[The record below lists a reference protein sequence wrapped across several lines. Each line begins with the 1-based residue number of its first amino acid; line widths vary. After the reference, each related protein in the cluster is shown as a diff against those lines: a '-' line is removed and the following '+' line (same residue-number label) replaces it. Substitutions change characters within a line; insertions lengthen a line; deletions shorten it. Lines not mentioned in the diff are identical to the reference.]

1 MADSIFSNWLL
12 ALQNLQSSVSKDL
25 SEIRKQKAEIQQLKA
40 DILNEVARGK
50 FIRDDERIVL
60 SAPEIVIGN
69 VDAGGMLYG
78 DGGTIIIRG
87 QKLGLQGVGENGSVE
102 TCASLISQTAVD
114 PGPDGIEQ
122 VVHSQSAVIT
132 QAKHITLQSNEAVE
146 DGYFSRSATTTGATG
161 IRIHADEEVEIDASQ
176 SVENR
181 KEAIENSLNELKQQ
195 AFDLSSE
202 GLTTMAKIT
211 GTVAAMETML
221 QGQDLI
227 NFDEFLMRVTVT
239 ILDELSQTFKNQLP
253 SAYDALENAI
263 STMTRLAEVNR
274 RQKALEAEKKLVEDA
289 TEHFKEEATGAHL
302 TVTAEQMSFA
312 SKDGDNNIRENAASS
327 ISVQT
332 GKLNITSYKKD
343 GSLIDDSCVRIAT
356 HDVEIS
362 TVNPQLKEE
371 GKADGDY
378 TTEGSVQI
386 NSKDVSVTAVDYSI
400 SDGNYE
406 AKEQT
411 KESSFSVRT
420 ENVSMLSFDTEGNTT
435 GSWYVAAQKM
445 GQGSFDKD
453 GNATGTLNLSAEK
466 MLLTS
471 LDKDAKAS
479 GQMMINAKDVFVK
492 SVDVDKSSGSDKGL
506 AEGGNMVMLA
516 EKMFV
521 GRTDDKTL
529 TKELQISA
537 EKAGVYAK
545 ETAEIQQDGG
555 KAMVQLDGGNM
566 AVKGSKA
573 EFFGDNTVN
582 GKTEFKGDVKAPKL
596 VADNLE
602 AKSSFKSTN
611 INDGIS
617 VPGAPSS
624 AQLNA
629 KLKEND
635 APKQK

>member
-1 MADSIFSNWLL
+1 MADTIFSNWLT

-40 DILNEVARGK
+40 DILNGVARGK
-50 FIRDDERIVL
+50 FFRDDERIVL

-69 VDAGGMLYG
+69 VDASGMLYG
-78 DGGTIIIRG
+78 DSGTIIIRG
-87 QKLGLQGVGENGSVE
+87 QKLGLQGVGEHGSVE
-102 TCASLISQTAVD
+102 TRAALISQTAVD
-114 PGPDGIEQ
+114 PGPDGIEE
-122 VVHSQSAVIT
+122 VVRPQSAVIT
-132 QAKHITLQSNEAVE
+132 QAKHITLQSNEAE
-146 DGYFSRSATTTGATG
+146 DDGYFSRSATTTGATG
-161 IRIHADEEVEIDASQ
+161 VRIHADEEVEIDASQ
-176 SVENR
+176 SVEHR
-181 KEAIENSLNELKQQ
+181 KEAIENRLNEVKQQ

-211 GTVAAMETML
+211 GTVAAMEVML

-227 NFDEFLMRVTVT
+227 NFDEYLMRVTVT
-239 ILDELSQTFKNQLP
+239 ILDDLTQVFNSQMP
-253 SAYDALENAI
+253 MAYDALENAI
-263 STMTRLAEVNR
+263 SLMSRLAEVNR

-289 TEHFKEEATGAHL
+289 TEHFQEMETGAHL
-302 TVTAEQMSFA
+302 TVTAEQMSIA
-312 SKDGDNNIRENAASS
+312 SKDGDNNIRENPAAS

-332 GKLNITSYKKD
+332 GRLNITSYKKD
-343 GSLIDDSCVRIAT
+343 GSLIDDSYVRIAS

-371 GKADGDY
+371 GKLDGDY
-378 TTEGSVQI
+378 VTDGSVQI
-386 NSKDVSVTAVDYSI
+386 NSKNVSVTAVDYSI
-400 SDGNYE
+400 SDDNYE
-406 AKEQT
+406 EKEQT
-411 KESSFSVRT
+411 KGSSFSVRT
-420 ENVSMLSFDTEGNTT
+420 ENISMLSYDTEGNST
-435 GSWYVAAQKM
+435 GTWYVSAENM

-453 GNATGTLNLSAEK
+453 GNSTGTLNLSAEQ
-466 MLLTS
+466 MQLAA

-479 GQMMINAKDVFVK
+479 GQIMVNAKDVFVK
-492 SVDVDKSSGSDKGL
+492 SVDIDGSSGSDKGL
-506 AEGGNMVMLA
+506 AEGGNMVILA

-555 KAMVQLDGGNM
+555 KAMVQLDSGNV
-566 AVKGSKA
+566 ALKGSKA
-573 EFFGDNTVN
+573 EFYGDNTVN
-582 GKTEFKGDVKAPKL
+582 GKTEFKADVKAPKL
-596 VADNLE
+596 VADSLE
-602 AKSSFKSTN
+602 AKSSFKSSN
-611 INDGIS
+611 ISDGFS
-617 VPGAPSS
+617 TPSSPSS

>member
-1 MADSIFSNWLL
+1 MADTIFSNWLT

-69 VDAGGMLYG
+69 VDASGMLYG
-78 DGGTIIIRG
+78 DSGTIIIRG
-87 QKLGLQGVGENGSVE
+87 QKLGLQGVGEHGSVE
-102 TCASLISQTAVD
+102 TRAALISQTAVD
-114 PGPDGIEQ
+114 PGPDGIEE
-122 VVHSQSAVIT
+122 VVRPQSAVIT
-132 QAKHITLQSNEAVE
+132 QAKHITLQSNEAE
-146 DGYFSRSATTTGATG
+146 DDGYFSRSATTTGATG
-161 IRIHADEEVEIDASQ
+161 VRIHADEEVEIDASQ
-176 SVENR
+176 SVEHR
-181 KEAIENSLNELKQQ
+181 KEAIENRLNEVKQQ
-195 AFDLSSE
+195 AFDLSSA

-211 GTVAAMETML
+211 GTVAAMEVML

-227 NFDEFLMRVTVT
+227 NFDEYLLRVTVT
-239 ILDELSQTFKNQLP
+239 ILDDLSQVFNSQMP
-253 SAYDALENAI
+253 MAYDALENAI
-263 STMTRLAEVNR
+263 SLMSRIAEINR

-289 TEHFKEEATGAHL
+289 TEHFQEMETGAHL
-302 TVTAEQMSFA
+302 TVTAEQMSIA
-312 SKDGDNNIRENAASS
+312 SKDGDNNIRENPAAS

-332 GKLNITSYKKD
+332 GRLNITSYKKD
-343 GSLIDDSCVRIAT
+343 GSLIDDSYVRIAS

-371 GKADGDY
+371 GKLDGDY
-378 TTEGSVQI
+378 VTDGSVQI
-386 NSKDVSVTAVDYSI
+386 NSKNVSVTAVDYSI
-400 SDGNYE
+400 SDDNYE
-406 AKEQT
+406 EKEQT
-411 KESSFSVRT
+411 KGSSFSVRT
-420 ENVSMLSFDTEGNTT
+420 ENISMLSYDTEGNST
-435 GSWYVAAQKM
+435 GTWYVSAENM

-453 GNATGTLNLSAEK
+453 GNATGTLNLSAEQ
-466 MLLTS
+466 MQLAA

-479 GQMMINAKDVFVK
+479 GQIMVNAKDVFVK
-492 SVDVDKSSGSDKGL
+492 SVDIDGSSGSDKGL
-506 AEGGNMVMLA
+506 AEGGNMVILA

-582 GKTEFKGDVKAPKL
+582 GKTEFKADVKAPKL
-596 VADNLE
+596 VADSLE
-602 AKSSFKSTN
+602 AKSSFKSSN
-611 INDGIS
+611 ISDGFS
-617 VPGAPSS
+617 TPSSPSS

>member
-1 MADSIFSNWLL
+1 MADTIFSNWLT

-69 VDAGGMLYG
+69 VDASGMLYG
-78 DGGTIIIRG
+78 DSGTIIIRG
-87 QKLGLQGVGENGSVE
+87 QKLGLQGVGEHGSVE
-102 TCASLISQTAVD
+102 TRAALISQTAVD
-114 PGPDGIEQ
+114 PGPDGIEE
-122 VVHSQSAVIT
+122 VVRPQSAVIT
-132 QAKHITLQSNEAVE
+132 QAKHITLQSNEAE
-146 DGYFSRSATTTGATG
+146 DDGYFSRSATTTGATG
-161 IRIHADEEVEIDASQ
+161 VRIHADEEVEIDASQ
-176 SVENR
+176 SVEHR
-181 KEAIENSLNELKQQ
+181 KEAIENRLNEVKQQ
-195 AFDLSSE
+195 AFDLSSA

-211 GTVAAMETML
+211 GTVAAMEVML

-227 NFDEFLMRVTVT
+227 NFDEYLMRVTVT
-239 ILDELSQTFKNQLP
+239 ILDDLTQVFNSQMP
-253 SAYDALENAI
+253 MAYDALENAI
-263 STMTRLAEVNR
+263 SLMSRLAEVNR

-289 TEHFKEEATGAHL
+289 TEHFQEMETGAHL
-302 TVTAEQMSFA
+302 TVTAEQMSIA
-312 SKDGDNNIRENAASS
+312 SKDGDNNIRENPAAS

-332 GKLNITSYKKD
+332 GRLNITSYKKD
-343 GSLIDDSCVRIAT
+343 GSLIDDSYVRIAS

-371 GKADGDY
+371 GKLDGDY
-378 TTEGSVQI
+378 VTDGSVQI
-386 NSKDVSVTAVDYSI
+386 NSKNVSVTAVDYSI
-400 SDGNYE
+400 SDDNYE
-406 AKEQT
+406 EKEQT
-411 KESSFSVRT
+411 KGSSFSVRT
-420 ENVSMLSFDTEGNTT
+420 ENISMLSYDTEGNST
-435 GSWYVAAQKM
+435 GTWYVSAENM

-453 GNATGTLNLSAEK
+453 GNSTGTLNLSAEQ
-466 MLLTS
+466 MQLAA

-479 GQMMINAKDVFVK
+479 GQIMVNAKDVFVK
-492 SVDVDKSSGSDKGL
+492 SVDIDGSSGSDKGL
-506 AEGGNMVMLA
+506 AEGGNMVILA

-555 KAMVQLDGGNM
+555 KAMVQLDGGNV

-573 EFFGDNTVN
+573 EFYGDNTVN
-582 GKTEFKGDVKAPKL
+582 GKTEFKADVKAPKL
-596 VADNLE
+596 VADSLE
-602 AKSSFKSTN
+602 AKSSFKSSN
-611 INDGIS
+611 ISDGFS
-617 VPGAPSS
+617 TPSSPSS

>member
-1 MADSIFSNWLL
+1 MADTIFSNWLT

-69 VDAGGMLYG
+69 VDASGMLYG
-78 DGGTIIIRG
+78 DSGTIIIRG

-102 TCASLISQTAVD
+102 TRAALISQTAVD
-114 PGPDGIEQ
+114 PGPDGIEE
-122 VVHSQSAVIT
+122 VVRPQSAVIT
-132 QAKHITLQSNEAVE
+132 QAKHITLQSNTAED
-146 DGYFSRSATTTGATG
+146 DGYFSCSATTTGATG
-161 IRIHADEEVEIDASQ
+161 VRIHADEEVEIDASQ
-176 SVENR
+176 SVEHR
-181 KEAIENSLNELKQQ
+181 KEAIENRLNEVKQQ

-211 GTVAAMETML
+211 GTVAAMEVML

-227 NFDEFLMRVTVT
+227 NFDEYLMRVTVT
-239 ILDELSQTFKNQLP
+239 ILDDLTQVFNSQMP
-253 SAYDALENAI
+253 MAYDALENAI
-263 STMTRLAEVNR
+263 SLMSRIAEINR

-289 TEHFKEEATGAHL
+289 TEHFQEMETGAHL
-302 TVTAEQMSFA
+302 TVTAEQMSIA
-312 SKDGDNNIRENAASS
+312 SKDGDNNIRENPAAS

-332 GKLNITSYKKD
+332 GRLNITSYKKD
-343 GSLIDDSCVRIAT
+343 GSLIDDSYVRIAS

-371 GKADGDY
+371 GKLDGDY
-378 TTEGSVQI
+378 VTDGSVQI
-386 NSKDVSVTAVDYSI
+386 NSKNVSVTAVDYSI
-400 SDGNYE
+400 SDDNYE
-406 AKEQT
+406 EKEQT
-411 KESSFSVRT
+411 KGSSFSVRT
-420 ENVSMLSFDTEGNTT
+420 ENISMLSYDTEGNST
-435 GSWYVAAQKM
+435 GTWYVSAENM

-453 GNATGTLNLSAEK
+453 GNSTGTLNLSAEQ
-466 MLLTS
+466 MQLAA

-479 GQMMINAKDVFVK
+479 GQIMVNAKDVFVK
-492 SVDVDKSSGSDKGL
+492 SVDIDGSSGSDKGL
-506 AEGGNMVMLA
+506 AEGGNMVILA

-555 KAMVQLDGGNM
+555 KAMVQLDGGNV

-582 GKTEFKGDVKAPKL
+582 GKTEFKADVKAPKL
-596 VADNLE
+596 VADSLE
-602 AKSSFKSTN
+602 AKSSFKSPN
-611 INDGIS
+611 ISDGFS
-617 VPGAPSS
+617 TPSSPSS

>member
-1 MADSIFSNWLL
+1 MADTIFSNWLT

-69 VDAGGMLYG
+69 VDASGMLYG
-78 DGGTIIIRG
+78 DSGTIIIRG
-87 QKLGLQGVGENGSVE
+87 QKLGLQGVGEHGSVE
-102 TCASLISQTAVD
+102 TRAALISQTAVD
-114 PGPDGIEQ
+114 PGPDGIEE
-122 VVHSQSAVIT
+122 VVRPQSAVIT
-132 QAKHITLQSNEAVE
+132 QAKHITLQSNEAE
-146 DGYFSRSATTTGATG
+146 DDGYFSRSATTTGATG
-161 IRIHADEEVEIDASQ
+161 VRIHADEEVEIDASQ
-176 SVENR
+176 SVELR
-181 KEAIENSLNELKQQ
+181 KEAIENRLNELKQQ
-195 AFDLSSE
+195 AFDLSSA

-211 GTVAAMETML
+211 GTVAAMEVML

-227 NFDEFLMRVTVT
+227 NFDEYLMRVTVT
-239 ILDELSQTFKNQLP
+239 ILDDLTQVFNSQMP
-253 SAYDALENAI
+253 MAYDALENAI
-263 STMTRLAEVNR
+263 SLMSRIAEINR

-289 TEHFKEEATGAHL
+289 TEHFQEMETGAHL
-302 TVTAEQMSFA
+302 TVTAEQMSIA
-312 SKDGDNNIRENAASS
+312 SKDGDNNIRENPAAS

-332 GKLNITSYKKD
+332 GRLNITSYKKD
-343 GSLIDDSCVRIAT
+343 GSLIDDSYVRIAS

-371 GKADGDY
+371 GKLDGDY
-378 TTEGSVQI
+378 VTDGSVQI
-386 NSKDVSVTAVDYSI
+386 NSKNVSVTAVDYSI
-400 SDGNYE
+400 SDDNYE
-406 AKEQT
+406 EKEQT
-411 KESSFSVRT
+411 KGSSFSVRT
-420 ENVSMLSFDTEGNTT
+420 ENISMLSYDTEGNST
-435 GSWYVAAQKM
+435 GTWYVSAENM

-453 GNATGTLNLSAEK
+453 GNATGTLNLSAEQ
-466 MLLTS
+466 MQLAA

-479 GQMMINAKDVFVK
+479 GQIMVNAKDVFVK
-492 SVDVDKSSGSDKGL
+492 SVDIDGSSGSDKGL
-506 AEGGNMVMLA
+506 AEGGNMVILA

-537 EKAGVYAK
+537 EKVGVYAK

-555 KAMVQLDGGNM
+555 KAMVQLDGGNV
-566 AVKGSKA
+566 ALKGSKA

-582 GKTEFKGDVKAPKL
+582 GKTEFKADVKAPKL
-596 VADNLE
+596 VADSLE
-602 AKSSFKSTN
+602 AKSSFKSSN
-611 INDGIS
+611 ISDGFS
-617 VPGAPSS
+617 TPSSPSS

>member
-1 MADSIFSNWLL
+1 MADTIFSNWLT

-69 VDAGGMLYG
+69 VDASGMLYG
-78 DGGTIIIRG
+78 DSGTIIIRG

-102 TCASLISQTAVD
+102 TRAALISQTAVD
-114 PGPDGIEQ
+114 PGPDGIEE
-122 VVHSQSAVIT
+122 VVRPQSSVIT
-132 QAKHITLQSNEAVE
+132 QAKHITLQSNTAED
-146 DGYFSRSATTTGATG
+146 DGYFSCTATTTGATG
-161 IRIHADEEVEIDASQ
+161 VRIHADEEVEIDASQ
-176 SVENR
+176 SVELR
-181 KEAIENSLNELKQQ
+181 KEAIENRLNELKQQ
-195 AFDLSSE
+195 AFDLSSA

-211 GTVAAMETML
+211 GTVAAMEVML

-227 NFDEFLMRVTVT
+227 NFDEYLLRVTVT
-239 ILDELSQTFKNQLP
+239 ILDDLSQVFNSQMP
-253 SAYDALENAI
+253 MAYDALENAI
-263 STMTRLAEVNR
+263 SLMSRIAEINR

-289 TEHFKEEATGAHL
+289 TEHFQEMETGAHL
-302 TVTAEQMSFA
+302 TVTAEQMSIA
-312 SKDGDNNIRENAASS
+312 SKDGDNNIRENPAAS

-332 GKLNITSYKKD
+332 GRLNITSYKKD
-343 GSLIDDSCVRIAT
+343 GSLIDDSYVRIAS

-371 GKADGDY
+371 GKTDGDY
-378 TTEGSVQI
+378 VTDGSVQI
-386 NSKDVSVTAVDYSI
+386 YSKNVSVTAVDYSI
-400 SDGNYE
+400 TDGKYE
-406 AKEQT
+406 EKEQT

-420 ENVSMLSFDTEGNTT
+420 ENVSMLSYDTEGNST
-435 GSWYVAAQKM
+435 GSWYVTAENI

-453 GNATGTLNLSAEK
+453 GNATGQLNFSAEK
-466 MLLTS
+466 IQLAA

-479 GQMMINAKDVFVK
+479 GQIMVNAKDVFVK
-492 SVDVDKSSGSDKGL
+492 SVDIDGSSGSDKGL
-506 AEGGNMVMLA
+506 AEGGNMVILA

-521 GRTDDKTL
+521 GRTDEKTH

-555 KAMVQLDGGNM
+555 KAMVQLDGGNI
-566 AVKGSKA
+566 AVTGSKA
-573 EFFGDNTVN
+573 EFFGENTVN
-582 GKTEFKGDVKAPKL
+582 GKTEFKADVKAPKL

-602 AKSSFKSTN
+602 AKSSFKSSN
-611 INDGIS
+611 ISDGFS
-617 VPGAPSS
+617 SPSSPSS

>member
-1 MADSIFSNWLL
+1 MADTIFSNWLS
-12 ALQNLQSSVSKDL
+12 ALQDLQSSVSKDL
-25 SEIRKQKAEIQQLKA
+25 SEIRKQKAEIQQLKV
-40 DILNEVARGK
+40 DILNEVARGRY
-50 FIRDDERIVL
+50 IRDNERLVL

-69 VDAGGMLYG
+69 VDASGMLYG
-78 DGGTIIIRG
+78 DSGTIIIRG
-87 QKLGLQGVGENGSVE
+87 QKLGLEGVGENGSVE
-102 TCASLISQTAVD
+102 TRAPLITQTAVD
-114 PGPDGIEQ
+114 PGPDGIEE
-122 VVHSQSAVIT
+122 VVREQSAIINH
-132 QAKHITLQSNEAVE
+132 AKYITLESHEAGT
-146 DGYFSRSATTTGATG
+146 DGYFSRSAMTTGATG
-161 IRIHADEEVEIDASQ
+161 IRIHADEELEIDASQ
-176 SVENR
+176 SVVNR
-181 KEAIENSLNELKQQ
+181 KEAIENRLNEVKQQ
-195 AFDLSSE
+195 A
-202 GLTTMAKIT
+202 
-211 GTVAAMETML
+211 
-221 QGQDLI
+221 QDLNSDALNAMMNI
-227 NFDEFLMRVTVT
+227 TSIVATMELLLTSQDLLNVDENTMRVTIT
-239 ILDELSQTFKNQLP
+239 DLDELTQQFKDQLP
-253 SAYDALENAI
+253 QAYDALENAI
-263 STMTRLAEVNR
+263 ATMTQLAEVTR
-274 RQKALEAEKKLVEDA
+274 RQKALEDEKKLVEDA
-289 TEHFKEEATGAHL
+289 TEHFQDTETGAHL
-302 TVTAEQMSFA
+302 TVTAEQMNIA
-312 SKDGDNNIRENAASS
+312 SKDGDNNIRENSAAS

-343 GSLIDDSCVRIAT
+343 GSLIDDSYVRIAS

-371 GKADGDY
+371 GKLDGDY
-378 TTEGSVQI
+378 VTDGSVQI
-386 NSKDVSVTAVDYSI
+386 NSKNVSVTAVDYSI
-400 SDGNYE
+400 SDGKYE
-406 AKEQT
+406 VKEQT

-420 ENVSMLSFDTEGNTT
+420 ENVSMLSYDTEGNTT
-435 GSWYVAAQKM
+435 GSWYVAAQNM

-466 MLLTS
+466 MQLAS

-492 SVDVDKSSGSDKGL
+492 SVDVDGSSGNDKAL
-506 AEGGNMVMLA
+506 AEGGNMVILA

-537 EKAGVYAK
+537 EKAGIYAK

-555 KAMVQLDGGNM
+555 KALIQLDGGNM

-582 GKTEFKGDVKAPKL
+582 GKTEFKADVKAPKL

-602 AKSSFKSTN
+602 AKTSFKSSN
-611 INDGIS
+611 ISDGIS

>member
-1 MADSIFSNWLL
+1 MADTIFSNWLT

-69 VDAGGMLYG
+69 VDASGMLYG
-78 DGGTIIIRG
+78 DSGTIIIRG

-102 TCASLISQTAVD
+102 TRAALISQTAVD
-114 PGPDGIEQ
+114 PGPDGIEE
-122 VVHSQSAVIT
+122 VVRPQSAVIT
-132 QAKHITLQSNEAVE
+132 QAKHITLQSNEAE
-146 DGYFSRSATTTGATG
+146 DDGYFSRSATTTGATG
-161 IRIHADEEVEIDASQ
+161 VRIHADEEVEIDASQ
-176 SVENR
+176 SVEHR
-181 KEAIENSLNELKQQ
+181 KEAIENRLNEVKQQ

-211 GTVAAMETML
+211 GTVAAMEVML

-227 NFDEFLMRVTVT
+227 NFDEYLMRVTVT
-239 ILDELSQTFKNQLP
+239 ILDDLTQVFNSQMP
-253 SAYDALENAI
+253 MAYDALENAI
-263 STMTRLAEVNR
+263 SLMSRIAEINR

-289 TEHFKEEATGAHL
+289 TEHFQEVETGAHL
-302 TVTAEQMSFA
+302 TVTAEQMSIA
-312 SKDGDNNIRENAASS
+312 SKDGDNNIRENPAAS

-332 GKLNITSYKKD
+332 GRLNITSYKKD
-343 GSLIDDSCVRIAT
+343 GSLIDDSYVRIAS

-371 GKADGDY
+371 GKLDGDY
-378 TTEGSVQI
+378 VTDGSVQI
-386 NSKDVSVTAVDYSI
+386 NSKNVSVTAVDYSI
-400 SDGNYE
+400 SDDNYE
-406 AKEQT
+406 EKEQT
-411 KESSFSVRT
+411 KGSSFSVRT
-420 ENVSMLSFDTEGNTT
+420 ENISMLSYDTEGNST
-435 GSWYVAAQKM
+435 GTWYVSAENM

-453 GNATGTLNLSAEK
+453 GNATGTLNLSAEQ
-466 MLLTS
+466 MQLAA

-479 GQMMINAKDVFVK
+479 GQIMVNAKDVFVK
-492 SVDVDKSSGSDKGL
+492 SVDIDGSSGSDKGL
-506 AEGGNMVMLA
+506 AEGGNMVILA
-516 EKMFV
+516 EKIFV

-555 KAMVQLDGGNM
+555 KAMVQLDGGNV
-566 AVKGSKA
+566 ALKGSKA
-573 EFFGDNTVN
+573 EFYGDNTVN
-582 GKTEFKGDVKAPKL
+582 GKTEFKADVKAPKL
-596 VADNLE
+596 VADSLE
-602 AKSSFKSTN
+602 AKSSFKSPN
-611 INDGIS
+611 ISDGFS
-617 VPGAPSS
+617 TPSSPSS

>member
-1 MADSIFSNWLL
+1 MADTIFSNWLT

-69 VDAGGMLYG
+69 VDASGMLYG
-78 DGGTIIIRG
+78 DSGTIIIRG
-87 QKLGLQGVGENGSVE
+87 QKLGLQGVGEHGSVE
-102 TCASLISQTAVD
+102 TRAALISQTAVD
-114 PGPDGIEQ
+114 PGPDGIEE
-122 VVHSQSAVIT
+122 VVRPQSAVIT
-132 QAKHITLQSNEAVE
+132 QAKHITLQSNEAE
-146 DGYFSRSATTTGATG
+146 DDGYFSRSATTTGATG
-161 IRIHADEEVEIDASQ
+161 VRIHADEEVEIDASQ
-176 SVENR
+176 SVELR
-181 KEAIENSLNELKQQ
+181 KEAIENRLNEVKQQ

-211 GTVAAMETML
+211 GTVAAMEVML

-227 NFDEFLMRVTVT
+227 NFDEYLMRVTVT
-239 ILDELSQTFKNQLP
+239 ILDDLTQVFNSQMP
-253 SAYDALENAI
+253 MAYDALENAI
-263 STMTRLAEVNR
+263 SLMSRIAEINR

-289 TEHFKEEATGAHL
+289 TEHFQEMETGAHL
-302 TVTAEQMSFA
+302 TVTAEQMSIA
-312 SKDGDNNIRENAASS
+312 SKDGDNNIRENPAAS

-332 GKLNITSYKKD
+332 GRLNITSYKKD
-343 GSLIDDSCVRIAT
+343 GSLIDDSYVRIAS

-371 GKADGDY
+371 GKLDGDY
-378 TTEGSVQI
+378 VTDGSVQI
-386 NSKDVSVTAVDYSI
+386 NSKNVSVTAVDYSI
-400 SDGNYE
+400 SDDNYE
-406 AKEQT
+406 EKEQT
-411 KESSFSVRT
+411 KGSSFSVRT
-420 ENVSMLSFDTEGNTT
+420 ENISMLSYDTEGNST
-435 GSWYVAAQKM
+435 GTWYVSAENM

-453 GNATGTLNLSAEK
+453 GNSTGTLNLSAEQ
-466 MLLTS
+466 MQLAA

-479 GQMMINAKDVFVK
+479 GQIMVNAKDVFVK
-492 SVDVDKSSGSDKGL
+492 SVDIDGSSGSDKGL
-506 AEGGNMVMLA
+506 AEGGNMVILA

-555 KAMVQLDGGNM
+555 KAMVQLDGGNV

-573 EFFGDNTVN
+573 EFYGDNTVN
-582 GKTEFKGDVKAPKL
+582 GKTEFKADVKAPKL
-596 VADNLE
+596 VADSLE
-602 AKSSFKSTN
+602 AKSSFKSSN
-611 INDGIS
+611 ISDGFS
-617 VPGAPSS
+617 TPSSPSS

>member
-1 MADSIFSNWLL
+1 MADTIFSNWLT

-69 VDAGGMLYG
+69 VDASGMLYG
-78 DGGTIIIRG
+78 DSGTIIIRG
-87 QKLGLQGVGENGSVE
+87 QKLGLQGVGEHGSVE
-102 TCASLISQTAVD
+102 TRAALISQTAVD
-114 PGPDGIEQ
+114 PGPDGIEE
-122 VVHSQSAVIT
+122 VVRPQSAVIT
-132 QAKHITLQSNEAVE
+132 QAKHITLQSNEAE
-146 DGYFSRSATTTGATG
+146 DDGYFSRSATTTGATG
-161 IRIHADEEVEIDASQ
+161 VRIHADEEVEIDASQ
-176 SVENR
+176 SVEHR
-181 KEAIENSLNELKQQ
+181 KEAIENRLNEVKQQ

-211 GTVAAMETML
+211 GTVAAMEVML

-227 NFDEFLMRVTVT
+227 NFDEYLMRVTVT
-239 ILDELSQTFKNQLP
+239 ILDDLTQVFNSQMP
-253 SAYDALENAI
+253 MAYDALENAI
-263 STMTRLAEVNR
+263 SLMSRLAEVNR

-289 TEHFKEEATGAHL
+289 TEHFQEMETGAHL
-302 TVTAEQMSFA
+302 TVTAEQMSIA
-312 SKDGDNNIRENAASS
+312 SKDGDNNIRENPAAS

-332 GKLNITSYKKD
+332 GRLNITSYKKD
-343 GSLIDDSCVRIAT
+343 GSLIDDSYVRIAS

-371 GKADGDY
+371 GKLDGDY
-378 TTEGSVQI
+378 VTDGSVQI
-386 NSKDVSVTAVDYSI
+386 NSKNVSVTAVDYSI
-400 SDGNYE
+400 SDDNYE
-406 AKEQT
+406 EKEQT
-411 KESSFSVRT
+411 KGSSFSVRT
-420 ENVSMLSFDTEGNTT
+420 ENISMLSYDTEGNST
-435 GSWYVAAQKM
+435 GTWYVSAENM

-453 GNATGTLNLSAEK
+453 GNATGTLNLSAEQ
-466 MLLTS
+466 MQLAA

-479 GQMMINAKDVFVK
+479 GQIMVNAKDVFVK
-492 SVDVDKSSGSDKGL
+492 SVDIDGSSGSDKGL
-506 AEGGNMVMLA
+506 AEGGNMVILA

-582 GKTEFKGDVKAPKL
+582 GKTEFKADVKAPKL
-596 VADNLE
+596 VADSLE
-602 AKSSFKSTN
+602 AKSSFKSSN
-611 INDGIS
+611 ISDGFS
-617 VPGAPSS
+617 TPSSPSS

>member
-1 MADSIFSNWLL
+1 MADTIFSNWLT

-40 DILNEVARGK
+40 DILNGVARGK
-50 FIRDDERIVL
+50 FFRDDERIVL

-69 VDAGGMLYG
+69 VDASGMLYG
-78 DGGTIIIRG
+78 DSGTIIIRG
-87 QKLGLQGVGENGSVE
+87 QKLGLQGVGEHGSVE
-102 TCASLISQTAVD
+102 TRAALISQTAVD
-114 PGPDGIEQ
+114 PGPDGIEE
-122 VVHSQSAVIT
+122 VVRPQSAVIT
-132 QAKHITLQSNEAVE
+132 QAKHITLQSNEAE
-146 DGYFSRSATTTGATG
+146 DDGYFSRSATTTGATG
-161 IRIHADEEVEIDASQ
+161 VRIHADEEVEIDASQ
-176 SVENR
+176 SVEHR
-181 KEAIENSLNELKQQ
+181 KEAIENRLNEVKQQ

-211 GTVAAMETML
+211 GTVAAMEVML

-227 NFDEFLMRVTVT
+227 NFDEYLMRVTVT
-239 ILDELSQTFKNQLP
+239 ILDDLTQVFNSQMP
-253 SAYDALENAI
+253 MAYDALENAI
-263 STMTRLAEVNR
+263 SLMSRLAEVNR

-289 TEHFKEEATGAHL
+289 TEHFQEMETGAHL
-302 TVTAEQMSFA
+302 TVTAEQMSIA
-312 SKDGDNNIRENAASS
+312 SKDGDNNIRENPAAS

-332 GKLNITSYKKD
+332 GRLNITSYKKD
-343 GSLIDDSCVRIAT
+343 GSLIDDSYVRIAS

-371 GKADGDY
+371 GKLDGDY
-378 TTEGSVQI
+378 VTDGSVQI
-386 NSKDVSVTAVDYSI
+386 NSKNVSVTAVDYSI
-400 SDGNYE
+400 SDDNYE
-406 AKEQT
+406 EKEQT
-411 KESSFSVRT
+411 KGSSFSVRT
-420 ENVSMLSFDTEGNTT
+420 ENISMLSYDTEGNST
-435 GSWYVAAQKM
+435 GTWYVSAENM

-453 GNATGTLNLSAEK
+453 GNSTGTLNLSAEQ
-466 MLLTS
+466 MQLAA

-479 GQMMINAKDVFVK
+479 GQIMVNAKDVFVK
-492 SVDVDKSSGSDKGL
+492 SVDIDGSSGSDKGL
-506 AEGGNMVMLA
+506 AEGGNMVILA

-573 EFFGDNTVN
+573 EFYGDNTVN
-582 GKTEFKGDVKAPKL
+582 GKTEFKADVKAPKL
-596 VADNLE
+596 VADSLE
-602 AKSSFKSTN
+602 AKSSFKSSN
-611 INDGIS
+611 ISDGFS
-617 VPGAPSS
+617 TPSSPSS

>member
-1 MADSIFSNWLL
+1 MADTIFSNWLT

-69 VDAGGMLYG
+69 VDASGMLYG
-78 DGGTIIIRG
+78 DSGTIIIRG

-102 TCASLISQTAVD
+102 TRAALISQTAVD
-114 PGPDGIEQ
+114 PGPDGIEE
-122 VVHSQSAVIT
+122 VVRPQSAVIT
-132 QAKHITLQSNEAVE
+132 QAKHITLQSNEAE
-146 DGYFSRSATTTGATG
+146 DDGYFSRSATTTGATG
-161 IRIHADEEVEIDASQ
+161 VRIHADEEVEIDASQ
-176 SVENR
+176 SVEHR
-181 KEAIENSLNELKQQ
+181 KEAIENRLNEVKQQ

-211 GTVAAMETML
+211 GTVAAMEVML

-227 NFDEFLMRVTVT
+227 NFDEYLMRVTVT
-239 ILDELSQTFKNQLP
+239 ILDDLTQVFNSQMP
-253 SAYDALENAI
+253 MAYDALENAI
-263 STMTRLAEVNR
+263 SLMSRIAEINR

-289 TEHFKEEATGAHL
+289 TEHFQEMETGAHL
-302 TVTAEQMSFA
+302 TVTAEQMSIA
-312 SKDGDNNIRENAASS
+312 SKDGDNNIRENPAAS

-332 GKLNITSYKKD
+332 GRLNITSYKKD
-343 GSLIDDSCVRIAT
+343 GSLIDDSYVRIAS

-371 GKADGDY
+371 GKLDGDY
-378 TTEGSVQI
+378 VTDGSVQI
-386 NSKDVSVTAVDYSI
+386 NSKNVSVTAVDYSI
-400 SDGNYE
+400 SDDNYE
-406 AKEQT
+406 EKEQT
-411 KESSFSVRT
+411 KGSSFSVRT
-420 ENVSMLSFDTEGNTT
+420 ENISMLSYDTEGNST
-435 GSWYVAAQKM
+435 GTWYVSAENM

-453 GNATGTLNLSAEK
+453 GNATGTLNLSAEQ
-466 MLLTS
+466 MQLAA

-479 GQMMINAKDVFVK
+479 GQIMVNAKDVFVK
-492 SVDVDKSSGSDKGL
+492 SVDIDGSSGSDKGL
-506 AEGGNMVMLA
+506 AEGGNMVILA

-555 KAMVQLDGGNM
+555 KALIQLDGGNM

-582 GKTEFKGDVKAPKL
+582 GKTEFKADVKAPKL
-596 VADNLE
+596 VADSLE
-602 AKSSFKSTN
+602 AKSSFKSSN
-611 INDGIS
+611 ISDGFS
-617 VPGAPSS
+617 TPSSPSS

>member
-1 MADSIFSNWLL
+1 MADTIFSNWLT

-69 VDAGGMLYG
+69 VDASGMLYG
-78 DGGTIIIRG
+78 DSGTIIIRG
-87 QKLGLQGVGENGSVE
+87 QKLGLQGVGEHGSVE
-102 TCASLISQTAVD
+102 TRAALISQTAVD
-114 PGPDGIEQ
+114 PGPDGIEE
-122 VVHSQSAVIT
+122 VVRPQSAVIT
-132 QAKHITLQSNEAVE
+132 QAKHITLQSNEAE
-146 DGYFSRSATTTGATG
+146 DDGYFSRSATTTGATG
-161 IRIHADEEVEIDASQ
+161 VRIHADEEVEIDASQ
-176 SVENR
+176 SVEHR
-181 KEAIENSLNELKQQ
+181 KEAIENRLNEVKQQ

-211 GTVAAMETML
+211 GTVAAMEVML

-227 NFDEFLMRVTVT
+227 NFDEYLMRVTVT
-239 ILDELSQTFKNQLP
+239 ILDDLTQVFNSQMP
-253 SAYDALENAI
+253 MAYDALENAI
-263 STMTRLAEVNR
+263 SLMSRLAEVNR

-289 TEHFKEEATGAHL
+289 AEHFQEVETGAHL
-302 TVTAEQMSFA
+302 TVTAEQMSIA
-312 SKDGDNNIRENAASS
+312 SKDGDNNIRENPAAS

-332 GKLNITSYKKD
+332 GRLNITSYKKD
-343 GSLIDDSCVRIAT
+343 GSLIDDSYVRIAS

-371 GKADGDY
+371 GKLDGDY
-378 TTEGSVQI
+378 VTDGSVQI
-386 NSKDVSVTAVDYSI
+386 NSKNVSVTAVDYSI
-400 SDGNYE
+400 SDDNYE
-406 AKEQT
+406 EKEQT
-411 KESSFSVRT
+411 KGSSFSVRT
-420 ENVSMLSFDTEGNTT
+420 ENISMLSYDTEGNST
-435 GSWYVAAQKM
+435 GTWYVSAENM

-453 GNATGTLNLSAEK
+453 GNSTGTLNLSAEQ
-466 MLLTS
+466 MQLAA

-479 GQMMINAKDVFVK
+479 GQIMVNAKDVFVK
-492 SVDVDKSSGSDKGL
+492 SVDIDGSSGSDKGL
-506 AEGGNMVMLA
+506 AEGGNMVILA

-555 KAMVQLDGGNM
+555 KAMVQLDGGNV
-566 AVKGSKA
+566 ALKGSKA

-582 GKTEFKGDVKAPKL
+582 GKTEFKADVKAPKL
-596 VADNLE
+596 VADSLE
-602 AKSSFKSTN
+602 AKSSFKSPN
-611 INDGIS
+611 ISDGFS
-617 VPGAPSS
+617 TPSSPSS

>member
-87 QKLGLQGVGENGSVE
+87 QKLGLQGVGENGTVD
-102 TCASLISQTAVD
+102 TRAAVIAQTAVD
-114 PGPDGIEQ
+114 PGPDGIEE
-122 VVHSQSAVIT
+122 VVRSQSAVIT

-195 AFDLSSE
+195 AFDLSSQ

-211 GTVAAMETML
+211 GTVAAMEAML

-239 ILDELSQTFKNQLP
+239 ILDELTQTFKNQLP
-253 SAYDALENAI
+253 TAYDALENAI

-312 SKDGDNNIRENAASS
+312 SKDGDNNIRENSAAS
-327 ISVQT
+327 IS
-332 GKLNITSYKKD
+332 
-343 GSLIDDSCVRIAT
+343 
-356 HDVEIS
+356 E
-362 TVNPQLKEE
+362 P
-371 GKADGDY
+371 
-378 TTEGSVQI
+378 
-386 NSKDVSVTAVDYSI
+386 
-400 SDGNYE
+400 
-406 AKEQT
+406 
-411 KESSFSVRT
+411 SF
-420 ENVSMLSFDTEGNTT
+420 L
-435 GSWYVAAQKM
+435 
-445 GQGSFDKD
+445 
-453 GNATGTLNLSAEK
+453 
-466 MLLTS
+466 
-471 LDKDAKAS
+471 
-479 GQMMINAKDVFVK
+479 
-492 SVDVDKSSGSDKGL
+492 
-506 AEGGNMVMLA
+506 
-516 EKMFV
+516 
-521 GRTDDKTL
+521 
-529 TKELQISA
+529 
-537 EKAGVYAK
+537 
-545 ETAEIQQDGG
+545 
-555 KAMVQLDGGNM
+555 
-566 AVKGSKA
+566 
-573 EFFGDNTVN
+573 
-582 GKTEFKGDVKAPKL
+582 
-596 VADNLE
+596 
-602 AKSSFKSTN
+602 
-611 INDGIS
+611 
-617 VPGAPSS
+617 
-624 AQLNA
+624 
-629 KLKEND
+629 
-635 APKQK
+635 

>member
-1 MADSIFSNWLL
+1 MADTIFSNWLT

-50 FIRDDERIVL
+50 FLHDDERIVI

-69 VDAGGMLYG
+69 VDASGMLYG
-78 DGGTIIIRG
+78 DSGTIIIRG

-102 TCASLISQTAVD
+102 TRAALISQTAVD
-114 PGPDGIEQ
+114 PGPDGIEE
-122 VVHSQSAVIT
+122 VVRPQSSVIT
-132 QAKHITLQSNEAVE
+132 QAKHITLQSNTAED
-146 DGYFSRSATTTGATG
+146 DGYFSCTATTTGATG
-161 IRIHADEEVEIDASQ
+161 VRIHADEEVEIDASQ
-176 SVENR
+176 SVELR
-181 KEAIENSLNELKQQ
+181 KEAIENRLNELKQQ
-195 AFDLSSE
+195 AFDLSSA
-202 GLTTMAKIT
+202 GLTTMAKLT
-211 GTVAAMETML
+211 GTVAALEVML

-227 NFDEFLMRVTVT
+227 NFDEYLLRVTVT
-239 ILDELSQTFKNQLP
+239 ILDDLSQVFNSQMP
-253 SAYDALENAI
+253 MAYDALENAI
-263 STMTRLAEVNR
+263 SLMSRIAEINR

-289 TEHFKEEATGAHL
+289 TEHFQEMETGAHL
-302 TVTAEQMSFA
+302 TVTAEQMSIA
-312 SKDGDNNIRENAASS
+312 SKDGDNNIRENPAAS

-332 GKLNITSYKKD
+332 GRLNITSYKKD
-343 GSLIDDSCVRIAT
+343 GSLIDDSYVRIAS

-371 GKADGDY
+371 GKTDGDY
-378 TTEGSVQI
+378 VTDGSVQI
-386 NSKDVSVTAVDYSI
+386 YSKNVSVTAVDYSI
-400 SDGNYE
+400 TDGKYE
-406 AKEQT
+406 EKEQT

-420 ENVSMLSFDTEGNTT
+420 ENVSMLSYDTEGNST
-435 GSWYVAAQKM
+435 GSWYVTAENI

-453 GNATGTLNLSAEK
+453 GNATGQLNFSAEK
-466 MLLTS
+466 IQLAA

-479 GQMMINAKDVFVK
+479 GQIMVNAKDVFVK
-492 SVDVDKSSGSDKGL
+492 SVDIDGASGSDKGL
-506 AEGGNMVMLA
+506 AEGGNMVILA

-521 GRTDDKTL
+521 GRTDEKTL

-555 KAMVQLDGGNM
+555 KAMVQLDGGNI
-566 AVKGSKA
+566 AVTGSKA

-582 GKTEFKGDVKAPKL
+582 GKTEFKADVKAPKL

-602 AKSSFKSTN
+602 AKSSFKSSN
-611 INDGIS
+611 ISDGFS
-617 VPGAPSS
+617 SPSSPSS

>member
-1 MADSIFSNWLL
+1 MADTIFSNWLT

-69 VDAGGMLYG
+69 VDASGMLYG
-78 DGGTIIIRG
+78 DSGTIIIRG
-87 QKLGLQGVGENGSVE
+87 QKLGLQGVGEHGSVE
-102 TCASLISQTAVD
+102 TRAALISQTAVD
-114 PGPDGIEQ
+114 PGPDGIEE
-122 VVHSQSAVIT
+122 VVRPQSAVIT
-132 QAKHITLQSNEAVE
+132 QAKHITLQSNEAE
-146 DGYFSRSATTTGATG
+146 DDGYFSRSATTTGATG
-161 IRIHADEEVEIDASQ
+161 VRIHADEEVEIDASQ
-176 SVENR
+176 SVEHR
-181 KEAIENSLNELKQQ
+181 KEAIENRLNEVKQQ

-211 GTVAAMETML
+211 GTVAAMEVML

-227 NFDEFLMRVTVT
+227 NFDEYLMRVTVT
-239 ILDELSQTFKNQLP
+239 ILDDLTQVFNSQMP
-253 SAYDALENAI
+253 MAYDALENAI
-263 STMTRLAEVNR
+263 SLMSRLAEVNR

-289 TEHFKEEATGAHL
+289 TEHFQEMETGAHL
-302 TVTAEQMSFA
+302 TVTAEQMSIA
-312 SKDGDNNIRENAASS
+312 SKDGDNNIRENPAAS

-332 GKLNITSYKKD
+332 GRLNITSYKKD
-343 GSLIDDSCVRIAT
+343 GSLIDDSYVRIAS

-371 GKADGDY
+371 GKLDGDY
-378 TTEGSVQI
+378 VTDGSVQI
-386 NSKDVSVTAVDYSI
+386 NSKNVSVTAVDYSI
-400 SDGNYE
+400 SDDNYE
-406 AKEQT
+406 EKEQT
-411 KESSFSVRT
+411 KGSSFSVRT
-420 ENVSMLSFDTEGNTT
+420 ENISMLSYDTEGNST
-435 GSWYVAAQKM
+435 GTWYVSAENM

-453 GNATGTLNLSAEK
+453 GNATGTLNLSAEQ
-466 MLLTS
+466 MQLAA

-479 GQMMINAKDVFVK
+479 GQIMVNAKDVFVK
-492 SVDVDKSSGSDKGL
+492 SVDIDGSSGSDKGL
-506 AEGGNMVMLA
+506 AEGGNMVILA

-573 EFFGDNTVN
+573 EFYGDNTVN
-582 GKTEFKGDVKAPKL
+582 GKTEFKADVKAPKL
-596 VADNLE
+596 VADSLE
-602 AKSSFKSTN
+602 AKSSFKSSN
-611 INDGIS
+611 ISDGFS
-617 VPGAPSS
+617 TPSSPSS

>member
-1 MADSIFSNWLL
+1 MADTIFSNWLT

-69 VDAGGMLYG
+69 VDASGMLYG
-78 DGGTIIIRG
+78 DSGTIIIRG
-87 QKLGLQGVGENGSVE
+87 QKLGLQGVGEHGSVE
-102 TCASLISQTAVD
+102 TRAALISQTAVD
-114 PGPDGIEQ
+114 PGPDGIEE
-122 VVHSQSAVIT
+122 VVRPQSAVIT
-132 QAKHITLQSNEAVE
+132 QAKHITLQSNTAED

-161 IRIHADEEVEIDASQ
+161 VRIHADEEVEIDASQ
-176 SVENR
+176 SVEHR
-181 KEAIENSLNELKQQ
+181 KEAIENRLNEVKQQ

-211 GTVAAMETML
+211 GTVAAMEVML

-227 NFDEFLMRVTVT
+227 NFDEYLMRVTVT
-239 ILDELSQTFKNQLP
+239 ILDDLTQVFNSQMP
-253 SAYDALENAI
+253 MAYDALENAI
-263 STMTRLAEVNR
+263 SLMSRLAEVNR

-289 TEHFKEEATGAHL
+289 TEHFQEVETGAHL
-302 TVTAEQMSFA
+302 TVTAEQMSIA
-312 SKDGDNNIRENAASS
+312 SKDGDNNIRENPAAS

-332 GKLNITSYKKD
+332 GRLNITSYKKD
-343 GSLIDDSCVRIAT
+343 GSLIDDSYVRIAS

-371 GKADGDY
+371 GKLDGDY
-378 TTEGSVQI
+378 VTDGSVQI
-386 NSKDVSVTAVDYSI
+386 NSKNVSVTAVDYSI
-400 SDGNYE
+400 SDDNYE
-406 AKEQT
+406 EKEQT
-411 KESSFSVRT
+411 KGSSFSVRT
-420 ENVSMLSFDTEGNTT
+420 ENISMLSYDTEGNST
-435 GSWYVAAQKM
+435 GTWYVSAENM

-453 GNATGTLNLSAEK
+453 GNATGTLNLSAEQ
-466 MLLTS
+466 MQLAA

-479 GQMMINAKDVFVK
+479 GQIMVNAKDVFVK
-492 SVDVDKSSGSDKGL
+492 SVDIDGSSGSDKGL
-506 AEGGNMVMLA
+506 AEGGNMVILA

-555 KAMVQLDGGNM
+555 KAMVQLDGGNV
-566 AVKGSKA
+566 ALKGSKA

-582 GKTEFKGDVKAPKL
+582 GKTEFKADVKAPKL
-596 VADNLE
+596 VADSLE
-602 AKSSFKSTN
+602 AKSSFKSPN
-611 INDGIS
+611 ISDGFS
-617 VPGAPSS
+617 TPSSPSS

>member
-1 MADSIFSNWLL
+1 MADTIFSNWLT

-69 VDAGGMLYG
+69 VDASGMLYG
-78 DGGTIIIRG
+78 DSGTIIIRG
-87 QKLGLQGVGENGSVE
+87 QKLGLQGVGEHGSVE
-102 TCASLISQTAVD
+102 TRAALISQTAVD
-114 PGPDGIEQ
+114 PGPDGIEE
-122 VVHSQSAVIT
+122 VVRPQSAVIT
-132 QAKHITLQSNEAVE
+132 QAKHITLQSNEAE
-146 DGYFSRSATTTGATG
+146 DDGYFSRSATTTGATG
-161 IRIHADEEVEIDASQ
+161 VRIHADEEVEIDASQ
-176 SVENR
+176 SVEHR
-181 KEAIENSLNELKQQ
+181 KEAIENRLNEVKQQ

-211 GTVAAMETML
+211 GTVAAMEVML

-227 NFDEFLMRVTVT
+227 NFDEYLMRVTVT
-239 ILDELSQTFKNQLP
+239 ILDDLTQVFNSQMP
-253 SAYDALENAI
+253 MAYDALENAI
-263 STMTRLAEVNR
+263 SLMSRLAEVNR

-289 TEHFKEEATGAHL
+289 TEHFQEVETGAHL
-302 TVTAEQMSFA
+302 TVTAEQMSIA
-312 SKDGDNNIRENAASS
+312 SKDGDNNIRENPAAS

-332 GKLNITSYKKD
+332 GRLNITSYKKD
-343 GSLIDDSCVRIAT
+343 GSLIDDSYVRIAS

-371 GKADGDY
+371 GKLDGDY
-378 TTEGSVQI
+378 VTDGSVQI
-386 NSKDVSVTAVDYSI
+386 NSKNVSVTAVDYSI
-400 SDGNYE
+400 SDDNYE
-406 AKEQT
+406 EKEQT
-411 KESSFSVRT
+411 KGSSFSVRT
-420 ENVSMLSFDTEGNTT
+420 ENISMLSYDTEGNST
-435 GSWYVAAQKM
+435 GTWYVSAENM

-453 GNATGTLNLSAEK
+453 GNSTGTLNLSAEQ
-466 MLLTS
+466 MQLAA

-479 GQMMINAKDVFVK
+479 GQIMVNAKDVFVK
-492 SVDVDKSSGSDKGL
+492 SVDIDGSSGSDKGL
-506 AEGGNMVMLA
+506 AEGGNMVILA

-545 ETAEIQQDGG
+545 DTAEIQQDGG
-555 KAMVQLDGGNM
+555 KAMVQLDGGNV
-566 AVKGSKA
+566 ALKGSKA

-582 GKTEFKGDVKAPKL
+582 GKTEFKADVKAPKL
-596 VADNLE
+596 VADSLE
-602 AKSSFKSTN
+602 AKSSFKSSN
-611 INDGIS
+611 ISDGFS
-617 VPGAPSS
+617 TPSSPSS

>member
-1 MADSIFSNWLL
+1 MADTIFSNWLT

-69 VDAGGMLYG
+69 VDASGMLYG
-78 DGGTIIIRG
+78 DSGTIIIRG

-102 TCASLISQTAVD
+102 TRAALISQTAVD
-114 PGPDGIEQ
+114 PGPDGIEE
-122 VVHSQSAVIT
+122 VVRPQSAVIT
-132 QAKHITLQSNEAVE
+132 QAKHITLQSNTAED
-146 DGYFSRSATTTGATG
+146 DGYFSCSATTTGATG
-161 IRIHADEEVEIDASQ
+161 VRIHADEEVEIDASQ
-176 SVENR
+176 SVELR
-181 KEAIENSLNELKQQ
+181 KEAIENRLNELKQQ
-195 AFDLSSE
+195 AFDLSSA

-211 GTVAAMETML
+211 GTVAAMEVML

-227 NFDEFLMRVTVT
+227 NFDEYLMRVTVT
-239 ILDELSQTFKNQLP
+239 ILDDLTQVFNSQMP
-253 SAYDALENAI
+253 MAYDALENAI
-263 STMTRLAEVNR
+263 SLMSRLAEVNR

-289 TEHFKEEATGAHL
+289 TEHFQEMETGAHL
-302 TVTAEQMSFA
+302 TVTAEQMSIA
-312 SKDGDNNIRENAASS
+312 SKDGDNNIRENPAAS

-332 GKLNITSYKKD
+332 GRLNITSYKKD
-343 GSLIDDSCVRIAT
+343 GSLIDDSYVRIAS

-371 GKADGDY
+371 GKLDGDY
-378 TTEGSVQI
+378 VTDGSVQI
-386 NSKDVSVTAVDYSI
+386 NSKNVSVTAVDYSI
-400 SDGNYE
+400 SDDNYE
-406 AKEQT
+406 EKEQT
-411 KESSFSVRT
+411 KGSSFSVRT
-420 ENVSMLSFDTEGNTT
+420 ENISMLSYDTEGNST
-435 GSWYVAAQKM
+435 GTWYVSAENM

-453 GNATGTLNLSAEK
+453 GNATGTLNLSAEQ
-466 MLLTS
+466 MQLAA

-479 GQMMINAKDVFVK
+479 GQIMVNAKDVFVK
-492 SVDVDKSSGSDKGL
+492 SVDIDGSSGSDKGL
-506 AEGGNMVMLA
+506 AEGGNMVILA

-537 EKAGVYAK
+537 EKVGVYAK

-555 KAMVQLDGGNM
+555 KAMVQLDGGNV
-566 AVKGSKA
+566 ALKGSKA

-582 GKTEFKGDVKAPKL
+582 GKTEFKADVKAPKL
-596 VADNLE
+596 VADSLE
-602 AKSSFKSTN
+602 AKSSFKSSN
-611 INDGIS
+611 ISDGFS
-617 VPGAPSS
+617 TPSSPSS

>member
-1 MADSIFSNWLL
+1 MADTIFSNWLT

-69 VDAGGMLYG
+69 VDASGMLYG
-78 DGGTIIIRG
+78 DSGTIIIRG

-102 TCASLISQTAVD
+102 TRAALISQTAVD
-114 PGPDGIEQ
+114 PGPDGIEE
-122 VVHSQSAVIT
+122 VVRPQSAVIT
-132 QAKHITLQSNEAVE
+132 QAKHITLQSNEAE
-146 DGYFSRSATTTGATG
+146 DDGYFSRSATTTGATG
-161 IRIHADEEVEIDASQ
+161 VRIHADEEVEIDASQ
-176 SVENR
+176 SVELR
-181 KEAIENSLNELKQQ
+181 KEAIENRLNEVKQQ

-211 GTVAAMETML
+211 GTVAAMEVML

-227 NFDEFLMRVTVT
+227 NFDEYLMRVTVT
-239 ILDELSQTFKNQLP
+239 ILDDLTQVFNSQMP
-253 SAYDALENAI
+253 MAYDALENAI
-263 STMTRLAEVNR
+263 SLMSRIAEINR

-289 TEHFKEEATGAHL
+289 TEHFQEMETGAHL
-302 TVTAEQMSFA
+302 TVTAEQMSIA
-312 SKDGDNNIRENAASS
+312 SKDGDNNIRENPAAS

-332 GKLNITSYKKD
+332 GRLNITSYKKD
-343 GSLIDDSCVRIAT
+343 GSLIDDSYVRIAS

-371 GKADGDY
+371 GKLDGDY
-378 TTEGSVQI
+378 VTDGSVQI
-386 NSKDVSVTAVDYSI
+386 NSKNVSVTAVDYSI
-400 SDGNYE
+400 SDDNYE
-406 AKEQT
+406 EKEQT
-411 KESSFSVRT
+411 KGSSFSVRT
-420 ENVSMLSFDTEGNTT
+420 ENISMLSYDTEGNST
-435 GSWYVAAQKM
+435 GTWYVSAENM

-453 GNATGTLNLSAEK
+453 GNSTGTLNLSAEQ
-466 MLLTS
+466 MQLAA

-479 GQMMINAKDVFVK
+479 GQIMVNAKDVFVK
-492 SVDVDKSSGSDKGL
+492 SVDIDGSSGSDKGL
-506 AEGGNMVMLA
+506 AEGGNMVILA

-555 KAMVQLDGGNM
+555 KAMVQLDGGNV

-573 EFFGDNTVN
+573 EFYGDNTVN
-582 GKTEFKGDVKAPKL
+582 GKTEFKADVKAPKL
-596 VADNLE
+596 VADSLE
-602 AKSSFKSTN
+602 AKSSFKSSN
-611 INDGIS
+611 ISDGFS
-617 VPGAPSS
+617 TPSSPSS

>member
-1 MADSIFSNWLL
+1 MADTIFSNWLT

-40 DILNEVARGK
+40 DILNGVARGK
-50 FIRDDERIVL
+50 FFRDDERIVL

-69 VDAGGMLYG
+69 VDASGMLYG
-78 DGGTIIIRG
+78 DSGTIIIRG

-102 TCASLISQTAVD
+102 TRAALISQTAVD
-114 PGPDGIEQ
+114 PGPDGIEE
-122 VVHSQSAVIT
+122 VVRPQSAVIT
-132 QAKHITLQSNEAVE
+132 QAKHITLQSNTAED
-146 DGYFSRSATTTGATG
+146 DGYFSCSATTTGATG
-161 IRIHADEEVEIDASQ
+161 VRIHADEEVEIDASQ
-176 SVENR
+176 SVELR
-181 KEAIENSLNELKQQ
+181 KEAIENRLNELKQQ
-195 AFDLSSE
+195 AFDLSSA

-211 GTVAAMETML
+211 GTVAAMEVML

-227 NFDEFLMRVTVT
+227 NFDEYLLRVTVT
-239 ILDELSQTFKNQLP
+239 ILDDLSQVFNSQMP
-253 SAYDALENAI
+253 MAYDALENAI
-263 STMTRLAEVNR
+263 SLMSRIAEINR

-289 TEHFKEEATGAHL
+289 TEHFQEMETGAHL
-302 TVTAEQMSFA
+302 TVTAEQMSIA
-312 SKDGDNNIRENAASS
+312 SKDGDNNIRENPAAS

-332 GKLNITSYKKD
+332 GRLNITSYKKD
-343 GSLIDDSCVRIAT
+343 GSLIDDSYVRIAS

-371 GKADGDY
+371 GKLDGDY
-378 TTEGSVQI
+378 VTDGSVQI
-386 NSKDVSVTAVDYSI
+386 NSKNVSVTAVDYSI
-400 SDGNYE
+400 SDDNYE
-406 AKEQT
+406 EKEQT
-411 KESSFSVRT
+411 KGSSFSVRT
-420 ENVSMLSFDTEGNTT
+420 ENISMLSYDTEGNST
-435 GSWYVAAQKM
+435 GTWYVSAENM

-453 GNATGTLNLSAEK
+453 GNSTGTLNLSAEQ
-466 MLLTS
+466 MQLAA

-479 GQMMINAKDVFVK
+479 GQIMVNAKDVFVK
-492 SVDVDKSSGSDKGL
+492 SVDIDGSSGSDKGL
-506 AEGGNMVMLA
+506 AEGGNMVILA

-555 KAMVQLDGGNM
+555 KAMVQLDGGNV

-582 GKTEFKGDVKAPKL
+582 GKTEFKADVKAPKL
-596 VADNLE
+596 VADSLE
-602 AKSSFKSTN
+602 AKSSFKSSN
-611 INDGIS
+611 ISDGFS
-617 VPGAPSS
+617 TPSSPSS

>member
-1 MADSIFSNWLL
+1 MADTIFSNWLT

-40 DILNEVARGK
+40 DILNGVARGK
-50 FIRDDERIVL
+50 FFRDDERIVL

-69 VDAGGMLYG
+69 VDASGMLYG
-78 DGGTIIIRG
+78 DSGTIIIRG
-87 QKLGLQGVGENGSVE
+87 QKLGLQGVGEHGSVE
-102 TCASLISQTAVD
+102 TRAALISQTAVD
-114 PGPDGIEQ
+114 PGPDGIEE
-122 VVHSQSAVIT
+122 VVRPQSAVIT
-132 QAKHITLQSNEAVE
+132 QAKHITLQSNEAE
-146 DGYFSRSATTTGATG
+146 DDGYFSRSATTTGATG
-161 IRIHADEEVEIDASQ
+161 VRIHADEEVEIDASQ
-176 SVENR
+176 SVEHR
-181 KEAIENSLNELKQQ
+181 KEAIENRLNEVKQQ

-211 GTVAAMETML
+211 GTVAAMEVML

-227 NFDEFLMRVTVT
+227 NFDEYLMRVTVT
-239 ILDELSQTFKNQLP
+239 ILDDLTQVFNSQMP
-253 SAYDALENAI
+253 MAYDALENAI
-263 STMTRLAEVNR
+263 SLMSRLAEVNR

-289 TEHFKEEATGAHL
+289 TEHFQEMETGAHL
-302 TVTAEQMSFA
+302 TVTAEQMSIA
-312 SKDGDNNIRENAASS
+312 SKDGDNNIRENPAAS

-332 GKLNITSYKKD
+332 GRLNITSYKKD
-343 GSLIDDSCVRIAT
+343 GSLIDDSYVRIAS

-371 GKADGDY
+371 GKLDGDY
-378 TTEGSVQI
+378 VTDGSVQI
-386 NSKDVSVTAVDYSI
+386 NSKNVSVTAVDYSI
-400 SDGNYE
+400 SDDNYE
-406 AKEQT
+406 EKEQT
-411 KESSFSVRT
+411 KGSSFSVRT
-420 ENVSMLSFDTEGNTT
+420 ENISMLSYDTEGNST
-435 GSWYVAAQKM
+435 GTWYVSAENM

-453 GNATGTLNLSAEK
+453 GNATGTLNLSAEQ
-466 MLLTS
+466 MQLAA

-479 GQMMINAKDVFVK
+479 GQIMVNAKDVFVK
-492 SVDVDKSSGSDKGL
+492 SVDIDGSSGSDKGL
-506 AEGGNMVMLA
+506 AEGGNMVILA

-582 GKTEFKGDVKAPKL
+582 GKTEFKADVKAPKL
-596 VADNLE
+596 VADSLE
-602 AKSSFKSTN
+602 AKSSFKSSN
-611 INDGIS
+611 ISDGFS
-617 VPGAPSS
+617 TPSSPSS

>member
-1 MADSIFSNWLL
+1 MADTIFSNWLT

-40 DILNEVARGK
+40 DILNGVARGK
-50 FIRDDERIVL
+50 FFRDDERIVL

-69 VDAGGMLYG
+69 VDASGMLYG
-78 DGGTIIIRG
+78 DSGTIIIRG
-87 QKLGLQGVGENGSVE
+87 QKLGLQGVGEHGSVE
-102 TCASLISQTAVD
+102 TRAALISQTAVD
-114 PGPDGIEQ
+114 PGPDGIEE
-122 VVHSQSAVIT
+122 VVRPQSAVIT
-132 QAKHITLQSNEAVE
+132 QAKHITLQSNEAE
-146 DGYFSRSATTTGATG
+146 DDGYFSRSATTTGATG
-161 IRIHADEEVEIDASQ
+161 VRIHADEEVEIDASQ
-176 SVENR
+176 SVEHR
-181 KEAIENSLNELKQQ
+181 KEAIENRLNEVKQQ
-195 AFDLSSE
+195 AFDLSSA

-211 GTVAAMETML
+211 GTVAAMEVML

-227 NFDEFLMRVTVT
+227 NFDEYLLRVTVT
-239 ILDELSQTFKNQLP
+239 ILDDLSQVFNSQMP
-253 SAYDALENAI
+253 MAYDALENAI
-263 STMTRLAEVNR
+263 SLMSRIAEINR

-289 TEHFKEEATGAHL
+289 TEHFQEMETGAHL
-302 TVTAEQMSFA
+302 TVTAEQMSIA
-312 SKDGDNNIRENAASS
+312 SKDGDNNIRENPAAS

-332 GKLNITSYKKD
+332 GRLNITSYKKD
-343 GSLIDDSCVRIAT
+343 GSLIDDSYVRIAS

-371 GKADGDY
+371 GKLDGDY
-378 TTEGSVQI
+378 VTDGSVQI
-386 NSKDVSVTAVDYSI
+386 NSKNVSVTAVDYSI
-400 SDGNYE
+400 SDDNYE
-406 AKEQT
+406 EKEQT
-411 KESSFSVRT
+411 KGSSFSVRT
-420 ENVSMLSFDTEGNTT
+420 ENISMLSYDTEGNST
-435 GSWYVAAQKM
+435 GTWYVSAENM

-453 GNATGTLNLSAEK
+453 GNSTGTLNLSAEQ
-466 MLLTS
+466 MQLAA

-479 GQMMINAKDVFVK
+479 GQIMVNAKDVFVK
-492 SVDVDKSSGSDKGL
+492 SVDIDGSSGSDKGL
-506 AEGGNMVMLA
+506 AEGGNMVILA

-573 EFFGDNTVN
+573 EFYGDNTVN
-582 GKTEFKGDVKAPKL
+582 GKTEFKADVKAPKL
-596 VADNLE
+596 VADSLE
-602 AKSSFKSTN
+602 AKSSFKSSN
-611 INDGIS
+611 ISDGFS
-617 VPGAPSS
+617 TPSSPSS

-635 APKQK
+635 APKHI

>member
-1 MADSIFSNWLL
+1 MADTIFSNWLL

-40 DILNEVARGK
+40 DIMNEVARGK
-50 FIRDDERIVL
+50 FIRDNERLVL

-87 QKLGLQGVGENGSVE
+87 QKLGLEGVGENGSVE
-102 TCASLISQTAVD
+102 TRASLIAQTAVD
-114 PGPDGIEQ
+114 PGPDGIEE
-122 VVHSQSAVIT
+122 VVRSQSAIIN

-146 DGYFSRSATTTGATG
+146 DGYFSHPAKTTGATG
-161 IRIHADEEVEIDASQ
+161 VRIHADEEVEIDASQ

-181 KEAIENSLNELKQQ
+181 KAAIENSLSELQQQ
-195 AFDLSSE
+195 AFDLSSK
-202 GLTTMAKIT
+202 GLTTMAGIT
-211 GTVAAMETML
+211 GTVAAMEAML

-227 NFDEFLMRVTVT
+227 NFDEYLMRVTVT
-239 ILDELSQTFKNQLP
+239 ILDELTQAFKNQLP

-263 STMTRLAEVNR
+263 STMTRLAEINR

-302 TVTAEQMSFA
+302 TVTAEQMSFT
-312 SKDGDNNIRENAASS
+312 SKDGDNNIRENPAAS
-327 ISVQT
+327 INVQT
-332 GKLNITSYKKD
+332 GRLNISSYKKD

-371 GKADGDY
+371 GKTDGDY

-386 NSKDVSVTAVDYSI
+386 KSKNVSVTAVDYSI

-435 GSWYVAAQKM
+435 GSWYVAAEKM

-453 GNATGTLNLSAEK
+453 GNATGILNLSAEK
-466 MLLTS
+466 MMLTS
-471 LDKDAKAS
+471 LDKDAKAA
-479 GQMMINAKDVFVK
+479 GQVMINAKDVFVK
-492 SVDVDKSSGSDKGL
+492 SVDMDRSSGSDKGL

-516 EKMFV
+516 EKLFV

-555 KAMVQLDGGNM
+555 KSMVQLDGGNI

-596 VADNLE
+596 EADNLV
-602 AKSSFKSTN
+602 AKSSFKSSN
-611 INDGIS
+611 ISDGIS
-617 VPGAPSS
+617 VPGSPSS